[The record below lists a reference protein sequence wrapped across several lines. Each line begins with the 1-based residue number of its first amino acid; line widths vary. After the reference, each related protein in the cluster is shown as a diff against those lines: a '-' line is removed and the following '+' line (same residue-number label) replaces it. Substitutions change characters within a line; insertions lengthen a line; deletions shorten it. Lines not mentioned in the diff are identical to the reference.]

1 MDSYQGIVL
10 SGGGAKGPYAL
21 GVLLALEKYHRERDR
36 SLINFYCGTSVG
48 ALNAAVAAQGRT
60 DKLTALYE
68 QLRTDDILGEKQS
81 DISRLRLART
91 VGRKPYHYFNN
102 KALRATIERHVD
114 FDALVEADAHLL
126 ICATNYLTGNLETF
140 YVSQLVD
147 RFLAYDREL
156 PLDKRRLHNYHRIGS
171 KPELVEALLASS
183 ALPFF
188 LPPVRIGE
196 AVYIDGGIGNHT
208 PLRQAAYFSRL
219 IHHHQL
225 GAVEPIVCVINDP
238 ARFTIDDRDAAQT
251 DIFGVIRRTIDIFQD
266 ELVSDAVKSWD
277 RISQE
282 VALARSKAAAL
293 ERHIDGLDGVPR
305 DIRESLKSEVR
316 DVLGASTAATARL
329 ELDTLLIRPSSAL
342 VENILAF
349 DPRIARELK
358 NRGIADCLTALFHR
372 RLISPEEQGRWVEE
386 VA

>member
-1 MDSYQGIVL
+1 M

-21 GVLLALEKYHRERDR
+21 GVLLALEKYHLERG
-36 SLINFYCGTSVG
+36 LTPVHFYCGTSVG

-68 QLRTDDILGEKQS
+68 QLRTIDILGEKES
-81 DISRLRLART
+81 SISRLRLART

-102 KALRATIERHVD
+102 KALRATIEKHAD
-114 FDALVEADAHLL
+114 FDALVAADAHLL
-126 ICATNYLTGNLETF
+126 ICATNYLTGDLETF
-140 YVSQLVD
+140 YISTLVD
-147 RFLAYDREL
+147 RFIDCERQL
-156 PLDKRRLHNYHRIGS
+156 PLDKRRLHHYHRIGD
-171 KPELVEALLASS
+171 KAELVEALLASA

-196 AVYIDGGIGNHT
+196 ALYIDGGIGNHT

-219 IHHHQL
+219 VNHHGL

-238 ARFTIDDRDAAQT
+238 ARFTIDNESASRG

-277 RISQE
+277 RISKE
-282 VALARSKAAAL
+282 VALARDKAAAL
-293 ERHIDGLDGVPR
+293 ERHLDSLDGLPADV
-305 DIRESLKSEVR
+305 RESLKSEVR

-342 VENILAF
+342 VEDILAF
-349 DPRIARELK
+349 DPRIARDLK
-358 NRGIADCLTALFHR
+358 HRGLADCLNALFHR
-372 RLISPEEQGRWVEE
+372 RLISAQEHDRWVEE
-386 VA
+386 AA